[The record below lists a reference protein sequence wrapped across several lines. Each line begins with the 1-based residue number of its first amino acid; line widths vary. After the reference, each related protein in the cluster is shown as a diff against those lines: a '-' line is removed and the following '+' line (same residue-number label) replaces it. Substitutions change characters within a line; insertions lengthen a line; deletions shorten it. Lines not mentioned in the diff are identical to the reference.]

1 MFEKMFRKLY
11 LSAEKQKRKFQT
23 NFFVTKEHCCF
34 QKLFV
39 SQFCVGYHRGFSE
52 NAQIILYEIYYRTI
66 NNDGV
71 SMPMLNLPH
80 GPLAPLESSPLCL
93 RTWAGISRQI
103 SNFGSRLRLVLL
115 SLLWIDNFWTSF
127 CNMPG
132 ALSFPSKFDTGRQ

>member
-1 MFEKMFRKLY
+1 MRITRYLTASVNSSLALY
-11 LSAEKQKRKFQT
+11 CGNGGA
-23 NFFVTKEHCCF
+23 
-34 QKLFV
+34 
-39 SQFCVGYHRGFSE
+39 
-52 NAQIILYEIYYRTI
+52 
-66 NNDGV
+66 

-80 GPLAPLESSPLCL
+80 GPLAPLGSSHLCW